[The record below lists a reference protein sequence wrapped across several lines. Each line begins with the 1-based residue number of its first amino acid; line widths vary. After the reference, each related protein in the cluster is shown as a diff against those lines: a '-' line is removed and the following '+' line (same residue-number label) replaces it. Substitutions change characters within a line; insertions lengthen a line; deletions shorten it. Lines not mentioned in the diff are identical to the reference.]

1 MNSKILNEIYHGQL
15 KPWLISFDESI
26 LKETIREV
34 SKIPTITLQ
43 GNENRLKLLLQPFP
57 DLLKNAKPFVSGSFH
72 HLSFT
77 CPLSE
82 PNNLQQHFF
91 KAVIDAE
98 ILRYYNATLSNQLIK
113 DPSLDVPFQIG
124 VKSLKGIAVLA
135 NEINN
140 ELSEKEYEP
149 NDLTYFTLE
158 YLKNSLLCLYF
169 SIQSNFKA
177 HLSDVFESV
186 SDFYMYNMDYD
197 TEMVELKQV
206 VLDKNNKPVVTV
218 IKPSEPPKLSFGCKL
233 KTHTALQSLFDDL
246 CVDFNF
252 LNEDKTSVETLVELL
267 TSTEIIPNKIK
278 IYLGCKTTVF
288 VFIIDSIGKHFQ
300 RLTQTNIEKSMS
312 FYSKEEQ
319 NKPAVLITSSNFSK
333 SRGKSKM
340 KTETQE
346 AILETI
352 NRYFP

>member
-15 KPWLISFDESI
+15 KPWLITFDERG

-34 SKIPTITLQ
+34 NKIPTISLQ
-43 GNENRLKLLLQPFP
+43 GNENRLKRLLQSFP
-57 DLLKNAKPFVSGSFH
+57 DILKSVKPFVNNSFH

-91 KAVIDAE
+91 KALIDAE

-113 DPSLDVPFQIG
+113 DPTLDVPFQIG

-140 ELSEKEYEP
+140 ELSEKEFEP

-158 YLKNSLLCLYF
+158 YLKNSLLNLYF

-177 HLSDVFESV
+177 HLSDVFESA
-186 SDFYMYNMDYD
+186 SDFYMYNMDND
-197 TEMVELKQV
+197 AEIVELRQV

-218 IKPSEPPKLSFGCKL
+218 IKPSEPPKLSFGFKL
-233 KTHTALQSLFDDL
+233 KTPTALQNLFDDL

-252 LNEDKTSVETLVELL
+252 LNEDKTTVETLVELL
-267 TSTEIIPNKIK
+267 TSTVIVPNKIK

-288 VFIIDSIGKHFQ
+288 VFIIDSISKHFQ

-319 NKPAVLITSSNFSK
+319 NKPAVLITSTNFSK

-346 AILETI
+346 AILTTI
-352 NRYFP
+352 QKYFP